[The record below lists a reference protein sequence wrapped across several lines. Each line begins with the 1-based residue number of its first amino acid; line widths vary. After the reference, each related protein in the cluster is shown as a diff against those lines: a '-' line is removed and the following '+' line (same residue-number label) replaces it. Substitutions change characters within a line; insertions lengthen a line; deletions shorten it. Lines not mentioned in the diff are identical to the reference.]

1 MAYGYSGGNR
11 LPGSPCNHHLHDQVP
26 EHLSAPNDPEVNSS
40 RFNSRTVVETFHYQ
54 CQLSGNWQRFD
65 TFEALLSNADLWA
78 EFKNKI
84 NLYYPEFDI
93 SLDDRTIKH
102 IVVNDGYLRQCY
114 LLINNIDKI
123 NSVPPSETIVPINDR
138 IPAIPSTDNRSEESA
153 SLGHDLYNCDMAN
166 NRDRAYTFISDGFRG
181 YANNFQ
187 FTSVPSVPTGS
198 RDFKNALSLA
208 AAGFYFSF
216 AENTDKKVQCFSC
229 GGVMLPE
236 LVAHSDNIFQMHG
249 KFYPKC
255 NYLLNRKKQAFINDC
270 QERLTTVEKSLVA
283 QPLPDIP
290 GLYQRPVSEG
300 LRHRDRIEQQ
310 RDVDDRAIREGLV
323 EGMNNSEVWR
333 AKSERIRIRLNIHMA
348 IVCNTFIDNLQGKI
362 SVEQLEAL
370 QKLNRKIQVSPFAR
384 EKTLQQS
391 FAYILQSL
399 LDYPESLLNRIS
411 EEITVMIHASEKKDC
426 QVDASELIGQIKTRM
441 LFVALQQEL
450 SSETG
455 PVSLFQA
462 LCKLKLFFNESVLFK
477 RLIEICFNDW
487 TTLIAFWKFT
497 EIRGYVKN
505 VLAQTVCDFPE
516 NHITQRYGCIDLFPA
531 EVMEIIK
538 HQFLENINNVAD
550 FINYLNG
557 LFKSDNQ
564 FLDYIKQLDHDFPT
578 WRSKTEINAGFL
590 MGNLD
595 SDLVGAQEQEL
606 LEGASNEQWM
616 AEDIDQFVSEAV
628 RRNWD
633 GIIGATST

>member
-1 MAYGYSGGNR
+1 MAYGHSDANR
-11 LPGSPCNHHLHDQVP
+11 LSGSPYSHPLQNQVP
-26 EHLSAPNDPEVNSS
+26 EHLSVPNDPEVTSS
-40 RFNSRTVVETFHYQ
+40 RFNSRTVVETCHYQ

-65 TFEALLSNADLWA
+65 TFEALLSNAELWS

-84 NLYYPEFDI
+84 SFYYPEFDI
-93 SLDDRTIKH
+93 SLDDRTIKQ

-123 NSVPPSETIVPINDR
+123 HFVPPSETIVPINDR
-138 IPAIPSTDNRSEESA
+138 IAAIPSTDNSRSDESA
-153 SLGHDLYNCDMAN
+153 SLCHDPYNCDMV
-166 NRDRAYTFISDGFRG
+166 RYTDRCLTFISDGFRD
-181 YANNFQ
+181 YCNNFL
-187 FTSVPSVPTGS
+187 FTSVPRVPSGS
-198 RDFKNALSLA
+198 RDFKNALQLA
-208 AAGFYFSF
+208 DAGFYFSF

-229 GGVMLPE
+229 GGVMQSD
-236 LVAHSDNIFQMHG
+236 LVAHSDNILQMHG

-255 NYLLNRKKQAFINDC
+255 NYLLNRKKQEFINDC
-270 QERLTTVEKSLVA
+270 QDQLTTIEKSLVA

-310 RDVDDRAIREGLV
+310 RDVDDRAIREGL
-323 EGMNNSEVWR
+323 SEVSR
-333 AKSERIRIRLNIHMA
+333 AKPERIRIRLNLHMS
-348 IVCNTFIDNLQGKI
+348 IVCDTFIDNLQGKI

-391 FAYILQSL
+391 QSFAYILQSL

-411 EEITVMIHASEKKDC
+411 EEITVMIHAAEKKDC
-426 QVDASELIGQIKTRM
+426 QVDTSEVIDQIKTRM
-441 LFVALQQEL
+441 LFVALKQEL

-455 PVSLFQA
+455 PFSLFQA

-477 RLIEICFNDW
+477 RLIDICFNDW

-516 NHITQRYGCIDLFPA
+516 NHITQRFGYIDLFPA
-531 EVMEIIK
+531 EVMEIFK

-550 FINYLNG
+550 FINYLKG

-578 WRSKTEINAGFL
+578 WRSKTEINAEFL
-590 MGNLD
+590 MENLD
-595 SDLVGAQEQEL
+595 SDLVGAQEREL